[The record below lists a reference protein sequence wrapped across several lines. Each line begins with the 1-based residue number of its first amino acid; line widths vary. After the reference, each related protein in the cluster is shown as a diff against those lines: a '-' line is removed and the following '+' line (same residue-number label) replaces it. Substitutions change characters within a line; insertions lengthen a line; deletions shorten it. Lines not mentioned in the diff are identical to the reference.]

1 MLQVYGEAGF
11 IGRHLGKGITL
22 TLGLVY
28 LGANDALLDQ
38 QFKTIAQ
45 LNQSLPIKLRGASSE
60 GLDLTD
66 PGQPEL
72 KLRPAPNPSTQE
84 KVSDR

>member
-1 MLQVYGEAGF
+1 MEPAG
-11 IGRHLGKGITL
+11 GISL
-22 TLGLVY
+22 RIETLGLVY

-45 LNQSLPIKLRGASSE
+45 LNQSLPPKLRGASSE

-72 KLRPAPNPSTQE
+72 KLRPKPNPANQE
-84 KVSDR
+84 KVSDS